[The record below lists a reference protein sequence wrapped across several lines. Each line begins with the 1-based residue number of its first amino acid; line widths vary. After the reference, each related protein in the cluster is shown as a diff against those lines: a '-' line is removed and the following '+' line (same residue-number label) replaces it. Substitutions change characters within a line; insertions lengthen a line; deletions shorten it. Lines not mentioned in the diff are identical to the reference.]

1 MRIIH
6 NIRRTQHDSSGN
18 TKGASQRWMVHHQ
31 SRRLPHKP
39 KAPNKARKSHSTK
52 PQRGLE
58 TGNTKQHLQ
67 AGGAEIALLPAVIIE
82 RSVIYAE
89 FNLSCSF

>member
-1 MRIIH
+1 MAVREILKVL
-6 NIRRTQHDSSGN
+6 RKDR
-18 TKGASQRWMVHHQ
+18 MVHRQ
-31 SRRLPHKP
+31 SGRLPHKP

-67 AGGAEIALLPAVIIE
+67 AGGA
-82 RSVIYAE
+82 
-89 FNLSCSF
+89 